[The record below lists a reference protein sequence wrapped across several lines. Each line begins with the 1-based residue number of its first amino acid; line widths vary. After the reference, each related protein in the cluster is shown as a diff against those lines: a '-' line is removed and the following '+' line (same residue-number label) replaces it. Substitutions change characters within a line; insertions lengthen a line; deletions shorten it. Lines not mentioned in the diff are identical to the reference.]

1 MSEDGYLDDV
11 FDMDFV
17 CGYPRGD
24 CHCETDDDEDA
35 GSVRP
40 DEEPTP

>member
-1 MSEDGYLDDV
+1 MSDDGYMDDV
-11 FDMDFV
+11 FDMDCV

-24 CHCETDDDEDA
+24 CHCEPDDESA
-35 GSVRP
+35 GPVRP